1 MGCVVGL
8 LFTTAAVTVQK
19 CAVLPL
25 SAIAKALGG
34 IIFGGG
40 GPTKTVDRLKSES
53 LLTLGGIEVVS
64 RDVGVSVGSPR
75 RQLLVVEAAAAVLLS

>member
-1 MGCVVGL
+1 MGL

-25 SAIAKALGG
+25 SAIAKALRG
-34 IIFGGG
+34 IIWGGG
-40 GPTKTVDRLKSES
+40 ATKTVDKLRSES

-64 RDVGVSVGSPR
+64 RDVVVSVGSPR
-75 RQLLVVEAAAAVLLS
+75 RQLVVEGAAAAVVLLS

>member
-8 LFTTAAVTVQK
+8 LFTTEAVTVQK

-34 IIFGGG
+34 IIVGG

-75 RQLLVVEAAAAVLLS
+75 RQLVVEAAAAVLLS